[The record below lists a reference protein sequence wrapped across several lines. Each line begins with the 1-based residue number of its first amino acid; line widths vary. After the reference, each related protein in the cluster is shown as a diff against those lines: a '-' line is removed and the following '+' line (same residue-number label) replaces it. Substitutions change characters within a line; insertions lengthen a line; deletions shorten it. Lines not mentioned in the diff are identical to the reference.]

1 MTKSCF
7 FKVKTVGI
15 EGIIELER
23 DGQKLIKENG
33 KIN

>member
-1 MTKSCF
+1 M
-7 FKVKTVGI
+7 GI

-33 KIN
+33 KINEIKYIYNVVIV